1 MPRTD
6 LKALLISSSGIG
18 VLTSFTAPFCAR
30 LASSVSPNTLRS
42 FSVPPSS
49 TLASRIGSGIVD
61 KQLGIIQERF
71 SD

>member
-18 VLTSFTAPFCAR
+18 VLTSFTAPFSAR